1 MFSSRRKQSEKQA
14 QQNGDATHNE
24 GKGAEKAPQ
33 PPAKKIPVFF
43 IDEAH
48 KL

>member
-1 MFSSRRKQSEKQA
+1 MFSMRRKQSEKA
-14 QQNGDATHNE
+14 ANGDARKHE
-24 GKGAEKAPQ
+24 HGKDGEKQ
-33 PPAKKIPVFF
+33 PESPPKKIPVFF